1 MTREDSL
8 SSEACWVVAHFVE
21 GVSSALVAGSQA
33 VAPVAGLAVELA
45 AAVSAPFSA
54 EPCSAE
60 FVALHPA
67 FAAAAG
73 HTAAPVPAAVW

>member
-1 MTREDSL
+1 M
-8 SSEACWVVAHFVE
+8 
-21 GVSSALVAGSQA
+21 SSAAAWVQA
-33 VAPVAGLAVELA
+33 VAPVAGWAVELA

-67 FAAAAG
+67 FAAAG
-73 HTAAPVPAAVW
+73 HTAAPVLSAVW